1 MLRNLGA
8 VVWIPTGFGSMNS
21 KFARARSHGFIAR
34 TLLFGSG
41 GKAHRFLR
49 FSTTMAIIG
58 IAIGVMTLIL
68 ALGIVRGFDEE
79 IQRRVAAYGA
89 QIHIEHLDKD
99 ALQLSADMRL
109 RVEQDPDVTGITE
122 VIEGF
127 ALAQTRSGSVEGVL
141 LRGEYPSRSGG
152 SWLDKDL
159 ARTLGTTEGD
169 TLTLVVLSDP
179 AALMR
184 GRSLPR
190 LERIRV
196 DAVSG
201 QSVGP
206 VSGLYLYAPFE
217 TVRALNAYE
226 PGTVSR
232 LEVALAS
239 GVSADLVAKRLTE
252 TLGYPYLVRSIQQI
266 YRGLFA
272 WVDLQQQVIPL
283 VLAIILVV
291 AALNAA
297 TVLLIFVI
305 AKRPQFALLQA
316 LGQPPAD
323 LVTTVRLM
331 ALYIAGIGVGL
342 GCALGMVL
350 GWVQYSFGL
359 IRIPAESY
367 MLDVLPMALYASD
380 GLLVVTGAL
389 GLVLLVTQMPI
400 RVLQKQRVVDALQWR

>member
-1 MLRNLGA
+1 
-8 VVWIPTGFGSMNS
+8 MNY

-49 FSTTMAIIG
+49 FSTTVAIVG
-58 IAIGVMTLIL
+58 ITIGVMTLIL

-79 IQRRVAAYGA
+79 IQRRVATYGA
-89 QIHIEHLDKD
+89 QLHVEHLDKD
-99 ALQLSADMRL
+99 ALRLSSDTRF
-109 RVEQDPDVTGITE
+109 RIEQDPEVARITE

-141 LRGEYPSRSGG
+141 LRGEFPPRSSGSR
-152 SWLDKDL
+152 LDISL
-159 ARTLGTTEGD
+159 ARTLGVAEAD

-179 AALMR
+179 AALMQ
-184 GRSLPR
+184 GRSMPR

-196 DAVSG
+196 DAISS

-206 VSGLYLYAPFE
+206 ISGLYLYAPFE

-226 PGTVSR
+226 PGTISR
-232 LEVALAS
+232 LEVALAP
-239 GVSADLVAKRLTE
+239 GASANLVAKRLTD
-252 TLGYPYLVRSIQQI
+252 TLGYPYLVRSIQEI

-283 VLAIILVV
+283 VLAIILLV

-316 LGQPPAD
+316 LGQAPED

-331 ALYIAGIGVGL
+331 ALFMAGIGVGL
-342 GCALGMVL
+342 GCAFGVVL
-350 GWVQYSFGL
+350 GWLQRSFGL

-367 MLDVLPMALYASD
+367 MLDVLPMALYVSD
-380 GLLVVTGAL
+380 GLLVVAGAFSI
-389 GLVLLVTQMPI
+389 VLLVTQMPI